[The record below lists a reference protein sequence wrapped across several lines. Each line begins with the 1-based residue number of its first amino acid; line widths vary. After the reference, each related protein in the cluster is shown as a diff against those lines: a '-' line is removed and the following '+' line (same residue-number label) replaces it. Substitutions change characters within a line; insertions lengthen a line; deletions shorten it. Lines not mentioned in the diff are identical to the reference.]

1 MRGNLIAPPFSH
13 ACPPSPLEH
22 RRQIRFSLL
31 SSLPKFHDTQCTF
44 FFMRHYLISAAIRT
58 LGSRSALV
66 NMEARGEDASLLNR
80 KCVFV
85 KWGDLSLDKFLDLIQ
100 RGAGAM
106 VILLPADMQ
115 SVKEDV
121 LKVNNEWMYLHT
133 IVSCLSRPCTCR
145 PKLKD

>member
-1 MRGNLIAPPFSH
+1 
-13 ACPPSPLEH
+13 
-22 RRQIRFSLL
+22 
-31 SSLPKFHDTQCTF
+31 
-44 FFMRHYLISAAIRT
+44 
-58 LGSRSALV
+58 
-66 NMEARGEDASLLNR
+66 MEARGEDASLLNR

-121 LKVNNEWMYLHT
+121 LKVNNEWY
-133 IVSCLSRPCTCR
+133 IP
-145 PKLKD
+145 